1 LGCGFCGESWEDFSL
16 QVKIWVVC
24 FFFFFVVVV
33 VLEKWVGCLLGFL
46 EEKRRMGC

>member
-1 LGCGFCGESWEDFSL
+1 MDF
-16 QVKIWVVC
+16 VERVGKIIHCKLRFGLCV
-24 FFFFFVVVV
+24 FFFFVVVV